1 MIGILFIILAILA
14 IIGVPIA
21 FAIGLASVG
30 ALKFASSTPLLIVI
44 QNMFA
49 QVDSFPL
56 MAVPFFIL
64 AGGLMDRGGIS
75 LKLIQFASNLVG
87 HIRGGLAMVSTV
99 AAMFFAGI
107 SGSASAD
114 TAAIGSVLIPAMN
127 KKGYSKEF
135 AASVQATAGSIGVI
149 IPPSIPMVIFALTA
163 DVSIG
168 KLFIAGYIPGILMGL
183 GLMAVSYYFAVKRNY
198 PAEPKATLAS
208 IWESL
213 KESFWALMSAVI
225 IMGGILSGI
234 FTATEASVIAVV
246 YSFLVGMFI
255 YKELKI
261 KDLPEI
267 FVQCGIVTAIVMFC
281 VATTAVLGWIL
292 TFEQMPLKITEAMM
306 NFTTNKIVILIFINL
321 ILFIVGT
328 FMDTT
333 PAIILLVPIL
343 MPIIEKIGVNPI
355 HFGIITVTNLAVG
368 MCTPPV
374 GICLFVACSVAK
386 ISMTRIVKSLLPY
399 LAVMI
404 AIVLLLTFVPGLVM
418 FLPNLLN

>member
-1 MIGILFIILAILA
+1 MIGILFILLLILAVL
-14 IIGVPIA
+14 GVPIA

-30 ALKFASSTPLLIVI
+30 ALYFTSSTPLLIVI

-75 LKLIQFASNLVG
+75 IKLIQFASNLVG

-168 KLFIAGYIPGILMGL
+168 KLFIAGYIPGILMGV

-198 PAEPKATLAS
+198 PAEPKATLSS
-208 IWESL
+208 IWKSF

-281 VATTAVLGWIL
+281 VATTAILGWVL
-292 TFEQMPLKITEAMM
+292 TSQQMPLKITEAMLS
-306 NFTTNKIVILIFINL
+306 FTTNKVLILIFINI
-321 ILFIVGT
+321 ILFVVGT

-343 MPIIEKIGVNPI
+343 LPIIEKIGMNPI

-374 GICLFVACSVAK
+374 GICLFVSCSVAK
-386 ISMTRIVKSLLPY
+386 ISMTKIVKSLLPY

-404 AIVLLLTFVPGLVM
+404 VIVLLLTFSPGLVM